1 MLEIFSFCHLPMNYM
16 EVGFALWDAWTKS
29 VEDAG
34 QYVGG
39 FLSGL
44 FTGSCPSEC

>member
-1 MLEIFSFCHLPMNYM
+1 MLENLSKRELLEISGGGP
-16 EVGFALWDAWTKS
+16 LWDAWTKS